1 MDRSAAASFPPV
13 VPHAPVAGAGRD
25 PGSHRRPPGRLVG
38 VLRGRRG
45 RRYLAAASVLLLVV
59 VTAIV
64 LLTGR
69 QSPETVVRDFYAALA
84 ARDAGAARMLLFS
97 DVTVDKDVALLT
109 DAILRSP
116 GYTPPSRIRLT
127 RLPAP
132 RPHFPREGEEKEEE
146 EALVRVDGELAG
158 RAWQREVR
166 LGRGGPYGD
175 RWVMLGGP
183 VGLGVTSS
191 IRDGVLIVAGT
202 PYRRSGRDLVV
213 FPGAYQVALA
223 EHPLFEADPVTALA
237 GSSPEVQ
244 LTTRVR
250 ADARLEID
258 RQIRVHLDACAASRE
273 VNAPGRCRLADVMTL
288 TLAQLRAAR
297 ASRRIT
303 RYPTVLVEETG
314 GIEHPL
320 GFRTEMPGEIEVVIR
335 TSPTGAPLINRT
347 ETLEVSGT
355 VDVVG
360 GAVVVN
366 PAF

>member
-1 MDRSAAASFPPV
+1 MDRSAAAPFPPV
-13 VPHAPVAGAGRD
+13 VPHAPAAEARRAG
-25 PGSHRRPPGRLVG
+25 GSHRRPPGRLAG

-64 LLTGR
+64 L
-69 QSPETVVRDFYAALA
+69 
-84 ARDAGAARMLLFS
+84 
-97 DVTVDKDVALLT
+97 
-109 DAILRSP
+109 
-116 GYTPPSRIRLT
+116 
-127 RLPAP
+127 
-132 RPHFPREGEEKEEE
+132 
-146 EALVRVDGELAG
+146 
-158 RAWQREVR
+158 
-166 LGRGGPYGD
+166 
-175 RWVMLGGP
+175 
-183 VGLGVTSS
+183 GVTSS
-191 IRDGVLIVAGT
+191 VRDGVLIVAGT
-202 PYRRSGRDLVV
+202 PYRHSGRELVV

-250 ADARLEID
+250 ADVRPEID
-258 RQIRVHLDACAASRE
+258 RQIRAYLDACATGRE
-273 VNAPGRCRLADVMTL
+273 VNVARCPLAGIMTL

-297 ASRRIT
+297 VSRTIT

-335 TSPTGAPLINRT
+335 TSPTAAPLINRT

>member
-1 MDRSAAASFPPV
+1 MDRSATAPFPPV
-13 VPHAPVAGAGRD
+13 VPHAPAAEARRAG
-25 PGSHRRPPGRLVG
+25 GSHRRPPGRLAG

-45 RRYLAAASVLLLVV
+45 RGYLAAASVLLLVV

-97 DVTVDKDVALLT
+97 DVTVDKDVTLLT

-132 RPHFPREGEEKEEE
+132 RPHFPREGEEKKKE
-146 EALVRVDGELAG
+146 EALVRADGELAG

-166 LGRGGPYGD
+166 LGRGGSYGD
-175 RWVMLGGP
+175 RWVMLSGP

-191 IRDGVLIVAGT
+191 VRDGVLIVAGT
-202 PYRRSGRDLVV
+202 PHRHSGRELVV

-250 ADARLEID
+250 ADVRTEID
-258 RQIRVHLDACAASRE
+258 RQIRAYLDACARSRE
-273 VNAPGRCRLADVMTL
+273 VNVARCPLAGIMTL
-288 TLAQLRAAR
+288 TLAQLRTAR
-297 ASRRIT
+297 VSRTIT

-335 TSPTGAPLINRT
+335 TSPTAAPLINRT

>member
-1 MDRSAAASFPPV
+1 MDRSAAAPFPPV
-13 VPHAPVAGAGRD
+13 VPHAPAAGARRAR
-25 PGSHRRPPGRLVG
+25 GSHRRPPRRLAG
-38 VLRGRRG
+38 LLRSRRG
-45 RRYLAAASVLLLVV
+45 RRFLAGASVLTMLVGG
-59 VTAIV
+59 AIGW
-64 LLTGR
+64 LAGGP
-69 QSPETVVRDFYAALA
+69 SPEAVVHDFYGALA
-84 ARDAGAARMLLFS
+84 ARDAGAARRLVFS
-97 DVTVDKDVALLT
+97 GVTVDKDVTLLT

-116 GYTPPSRIRLT
+116 GYTPPTIVRAT

-132 RPHFPREGEEKEEE
+132 KQRFPRKGEER
-146 EALVRVDGELAG
+146 ALVRADIELAG
-158 RAWQREVR
+158 RAWQWEMMLV
-166 LGRGGPYGD
+166 RGGGYGD

-191 IRDGVLIVAGT
+191 VRDGVLIVAGT
-202 PYRRSGRDLVV
+202 PYRHSGREMVV

-250 ADARLEID
+250 ADVRPEID
-258 RQIRVHLDACAASRE
+258 RQIRAYLDACATSRE
-273 VNAPGRCRLADVMTL
+273 VNVARCPLAGIMTL

-297 ASRRIT
+297 VSRTIT

-335 TSPTGAPLINRT
+335 TSPTAAPLINRT